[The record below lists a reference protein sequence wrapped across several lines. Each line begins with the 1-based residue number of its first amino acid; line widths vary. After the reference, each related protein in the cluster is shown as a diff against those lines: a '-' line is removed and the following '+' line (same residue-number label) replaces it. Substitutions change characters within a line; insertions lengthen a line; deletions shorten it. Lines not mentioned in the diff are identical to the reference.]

1 MAVEPTPLRL
11 IVSDPLDSV
20 VAESPAMW
28 HVTISLAGQAVPI
41 PRVAAALEQLS
52 DRHPF
57 LMDASY
63 ATDRAEIRY
72 WEEAAD
78 LPTALHFAAKFWP
91 VHRQAAGL
99 GDWEAVGVEVV
110 DRSTLRDRL
119 RWNARSVISGGNI
132 APFPGS

>member
-1 MAVEPTPLRL
+1 MANESAPLRL
-11 IVSDPLDSV
+11 IVSEPSSAALP
-20 VAESPAMW
+20 ESPTMW
-28 HVTISLAGQAVPI
+28 HVTISLAGESVPI

-63 ATDRAEIRY
+63 APDRAEIRY

-78 LPTALHFAAKFWP
+78 LSTALHFAAKFWP

-99 GDWEAVGVEVV
+99 GNWEAVGVEVV

-119 RWNARSVISGGNI
+119 RWNSRLVISGGNI